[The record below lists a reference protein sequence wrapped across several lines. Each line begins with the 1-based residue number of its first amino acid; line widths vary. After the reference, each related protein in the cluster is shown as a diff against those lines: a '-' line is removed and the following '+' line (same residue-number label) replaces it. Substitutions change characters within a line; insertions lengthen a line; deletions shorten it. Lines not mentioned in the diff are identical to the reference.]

1 MKIKASDYSTN
12 EIIKIMR
19 EYVDRT
25 QIELADECN
34 LNRRSIQNY
43 EYGTANYTFE
53 TLAKIA
59 KHYHFEITI
68 ESTNK
73 TDKMIN
79 HKY

>member
-1 MKIKASDYSTN
+1 MRIKVRDYSTN

-25 QIELADECN
+25 QFEFADDCN

-43 EYGTANYTFE
+43 EYGTVNYTFE
-53 TLAKIA
+53 TLVKIA

-68 ESTNK
+68 ESTPK
-73 TDKMIN
+73 TDQMID
-79 HKY
+79 K